1 LRDTL
6 SEMST
11 EASGSGYL
19 TDVAYVRQFR
29 AELNPAGLRA
39 ITALAGCRPPDG
51 DDFTYCEIGAGFGDT
66 LATLSAAY
74 PRARFVGVDVN
85 PAHVAAARNLAT
97 RGALDNVRFIE
108 GDFEELNGDDLPAF
122 DYVCAHGLLSW
133 VAPSKQRALFAR
145 AARWLKPGGLLYLGY
160 NALPGWASVAP
171 LRRFMLDAA
180 SSVEGSSEARVRH
193 ALAAARLLRDANAT
207 YFVDNPSAKLIL
219 TTMLEMGVPYTAH
232 EFFNPH
238 WHPAYF
244 ADVAR
249 EVAEHDLRFVGQ
261 FPLHLNYRDLAQ
273 APALAGAMASTT
285 DRRAWE
291 HVRAFAS
298 NEFFRRDIYVKG
310 AVPGAEDTGRAYLDA
325 TRFGTLVGIEQVK
338 REVAL
343 PARVLRFAGAPFDAV
358 IEVLAGRTSTV
369 AELAAV
375 PSLAPLG
382 VDVVRQAVLLLAMGS
397 DVVPMVGASRPAG
410 ANASRYRV
418 PSAFNRVVLDQAL
431 SRTVPTVLAS
441 PVAGTGVSVSM
452 LHAVA
457 LRALTE
463 ADVNS
468 RAAWIH
474 AFVEATPLRLYD
486 HGRELDDKDDLA
498 RALGLQIQM
507 FCATRLPKLIELGI
521 LEPEP

>member
-1 LRDTL
+1 
-6 SEMST
+6 MST

-29 AELNPAGLRA
+29 AELNPAVLRA
-39 ITALAGCRPPDG
+39 AAALAGCRPPDG
-51 DDFTYCEIGAGFGDT
+51 DDFTYCEIGAGSGDT

-85 PAHVAAARNLAT
+85 PAHVAAARDLAT
-97 RGALDNVRFIE
+97 RGALDNVSFIE
-108 GDFEELNGDDLPAF
+108 GDFEALGGDDLPAF

-133 VAPSKQRALFAR
+133 VAPSKQMALFAR

-180 SSVEGSSEARVRH
+180 ASIEGTSEARVHH
-193 ALAAARLLRDANAT
+193 ALAAARGLCDSNAT

-238 WHPAYF
+238 WYPAYF

-249 EVAEHDLRFVGQ
+249 EAAGHDLRFVGQ
-261 FPLHLNYRDLAQ
+261 IPLHLNYRDLAT
-273 APALAGAMASTT
+273 ATALAGAMASTT

-310 AVPGAEDTGRAYLDA
+310 AVPAAEDTGRAYLDA
-325 TRFGTLVGIEQVK
+325 TRFGTIVGLEQVK

-343 PARVLRFAGAPFDAV
+343 PARVLRFSGAPFAAV
-358 IEVLAGRTSTV
+358 LEVLAGRTSTV

-382 VDVVRQAVLLLAMGS
+382 VDAVRQALLLLAMGP
-397 DVVPMVGASRPAG
+397 DVLPMARASRPAG
-410 ANASRYRV
+410 AAASRYHV
-418 PSAFNRVVLDQAL
+418 PSAFNRVVLARPP

-441 PVAGTGVSVSM
+441 PVAGTGVGLSM

-463 ADVNS
+463 ADASS
-468 RAAWIH
+468 RATWLR
-474 AFVEATPLRLYD
+474 AFVDATPLRLHD

-498 RALGLQIQM
+498 RALDLQVQT

-521 LEPEP
+521 VEAEVSR